1 MSSQENERLQSLI
14 KKQKTEMAKLQ
25 ATCEEQ
31 VRDMVLWVCSA
42 SRVCVFVCAGI
53 TFE

>member
-1 MSSQENERLQSLI
+1 MIAAHDHGLCMSSQENERLQSVI

-31 VRDMVLWVCSA
+31 VRSKLAW
-42 SRVCVFVCAGI
+42 
-53 TFE
+53 